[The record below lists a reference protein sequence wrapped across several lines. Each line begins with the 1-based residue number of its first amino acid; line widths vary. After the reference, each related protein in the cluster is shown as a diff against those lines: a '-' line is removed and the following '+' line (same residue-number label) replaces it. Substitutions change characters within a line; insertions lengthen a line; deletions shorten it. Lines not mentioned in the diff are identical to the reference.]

1 MSEKISLLNVTG
13 RTLDIISKL
22 STVKNTRNSI

>member
-1 MSEKISLLNVTG
+1 MSEKIIIINVTG
-13 RTLDIISKL
+13 RTLDISKL

>member
-22 STVKNTRNSI
+22 STLKNTRNSI